1 MARGH
6 ELAYNPAMLPIAAA
20 VSAKRPLQG
29 AEVDAALS
37 NSRLVSVC
45 ETTNPDEAQAILCG
59 VYGPH
64 ALRVGHEGSL
74 ALKLRGAE
82 FARLHLGEVR
92 YGTPTRMAMP
102 RAHGHWVFSYL
113 RQGEVWRSADQ
124 ARYGAG
130 DAGVMAPDEVQ
141 GLEMSGD
148 MELLN
153 LRVADAD
160 MAGACRALL
169 GSDLAHPLRF
179 ADRCGAG
186 GAPVAALL
194 RVLGHL
200 AATPAYPHVAAQR
213 LEASLRDAALFE
225 LLLAWPNSYTRGFDS
240 PAALPPSTKR
250 ARDYIHAHAADVP
263 SVADIAAAAGVGV
276 RALARGFERHF
287 GVSPQRYLQQYRL
300 DRVREELRA
309 AVGSGTTVTAIAAQ
323 WGFWQL
329 GSFAARYRERFGE
342 SPSQT
347 LNRRGSSESAQRA
360 ADTP

>member
-1 MARGH
+1 MAALG
-6 ELAYNPAMLPIAAA
+6 ELAYNPPMPPTAA
-20 VSAKRPLQG
+20 VSAEQPLQG

-45 ETTNPDEAQAILCG
+45 ETSNPDEAQAILCG

-64 ALRVGHEGSL
+64 ALRVQSEGSL

-92 YGTPTRMAMP
+92 YGTATRMAMP

-113 RQGEVWRSADQ
+113 RQGEVWRSGD
-124 ARYGAG
+124 RELYGAG
-130 DAGVMAPDEVQ
+130 DAGVIAPDEVH

-148 MELLN
+148 MQLLN

-160 MAGACRALL
+160 MGSACRSLL
-169 GSDLAHPLRF
+169 GSDLSHPLRF
-179 ADRCGAG
+179 ADHCGAG

-200 AATPAYPHVAAQR
+200 AATPAYPHAAAQR
-213 LEASLRDAALFE
+213 LETSLRDAALFE
-225 LLLAWPNSYTRGFDS
+225 LLLAWPNSYTRGLDA
-240 PAALPPSTKR
+240 PAALPLSTRR

-263 SVADIAAAAGVGV
+263 SVTDITAAAGVGV

-300 DRVREELRA
+300 DRVREDLRA
-309 AVGSGTTVTAIAAQ
+309 AAPGATVTSVAAQ

-342 SPSQT
+342 APSQT
-347 LNRRGSSESAQRA
+347 LMHR
-360 ADTP
+360 

>member
-1 MARGH
+1 MAAPRD
-6 ELAYNPAMLPIAAA
+6 LAYNGAMPPSAA
-20 VSAKRPLQG
+20 VHAEHALQG
-29 AEVDAALS
+29 AEVQAALS
-37 NSRLVSVC
+37 NSRLVSIC
-45 ETTNPDEAQAILCG
+45 ETSNPDEAQAVLCG

-64 ALRVGHEGSL
+64 ALRVSEQGL
-74 ALKLRGAE
+74 ALKLRSAE
-82 FARLHLGEVR
+82 FAHLHLGEVR
-92 YGTPTRMAMP
+92 YGAAARMAMP

-113 RQGEVWRSADQ
+113 RQGEVWRSGDHAL
-124 ARYGAG
+124 YSAG
-130 DAGVMAPDEVQ
+130 DAGVIAPDEVQ

-153 LRVADAD
+153 LRVAEAD
-160 MAGACRALL
+160 MGSACRSLL
-169 GSDLAHPLRF
+169 GSDLAHSLRF
-179 ADRCGAG
+179 DDHCGAG

-194 RVLGHL
+194 RVLGYL
-200 AATPAYPHVAAQR
+200 AATPAYPHAAAQR

-225 LLLAWPNSYTRGFDS
+225 LLLAWPNSYTRSLGA
-240 PAALPPSTKR
+240 PVAMPPSTRR

-263 SVADIAAAAGVGV
+263 SVADIAHAAGVGV

-300 DRVREELRA
+300 DRAREQLRSA
-309 AVGSGTTVTAIAAQ
+309 ATGTTVTSVAAQ

-347 LNRRGSSESAQRA
+347 LK
-360 ADTP
+360 T

>member
-1 MARGH
+1 MARAP
-6 ELAYNPAMLPIAAA
+6 ELAYNPVMSPLAAT
-20 VSAKRPLQG
+20 VSAEHPLQG
-29 AEVDAALS
+29 AEVQAALG
-37 NSRLVSVC
+37 NSRLVEVC
-45 ETTNPDEAQAILCG
+45 ETTNPDEAQAVLCG

-64 ALRVGHEGSL
+64 ALRVQDERGL

-113 RQGEVWRSADQ
+113 RQGEVWRSAGQ
-124 ARYGAG
+124 ELYGAG
-130 DAGVMAPDEVQ
+130 DAGVIAPDEVH

-153 LRVADAD
+153 LRVDDAD
-160 MAGACRALL
+160 MGSACRALL
-169 GSDLAHPLRF
+169 GSDMAHPLRF
-179 ADRCGAG
+179 ADHCEAG

-200 AATPAYPHVAAQR
+200 AATPAYPHAAAQR
-213 LEASLRDAALFE
+213 MEASLRDAALFE
-225 LLLAWPNSYTRGFDS
+225 LLLAWPNSYTRGLDM
-240 PAALPPSTKR
+240 PAALPTSTRR

-263 SVADIAAAAGVGV
+263 SVADIADAAGVGV

-287 GVSPQRYLQQYRL
+287 GVSPQRYLQEYRL

-309 AVGSGTTVTAIAAQ
+309 AVGSATTVTSIAAQ

-347 LNRRGSSESAQRA
+347 LKAC
-360 ADTP
+360 

>member
-1 MARGH
+1 MAASL
-6 ELAYNPAMLPIAAA
+6 ELAYNRAMLPTAAA
-20 VSAKRPLQG
+20 IAHAEHPLQG
-29 AEVDAALS
+29 AEVEAALS
-37 NSRLVSVC
+37 NSRLVDVC
-45 ETTNPDEAQAILCG
+45 ETSNPDEAEAVLSG

-64 ALRVGHEGSL
+64 ALRVAHEGSL

-92 YGTPTRMAMP
+92 YGTAARMAMP
-102 RAHGHWVFSYL
+102 RSHGHWVFSYL
-113 RQGEVWRSADQ
+113 RQGEVWRSGDRAL
-124 ARYGAG
+124 YGAG

-148 MELLN
+148 MQLLN

-160 MAGACRALL
+160 MGSACRTLL

-179 ADRCGAG
+179 DDHCGAG

-200 AATPAYPHVAAQR
+200 AATPAYPHAAAR
-213 LEASLRDAALFE
+213 RMEDSLRDAALFE
-225 LLLAWPNSYTRGFDS
+225 LLLAWPNNYTRGLDA
-240 PAALPPSTKR
+240 PAALPLSTRR
-250 ARDYIHAHAADVP
+250 ARDYIHSHAADVP
-263 SVADIAAAAGVGV
+263 SVADIARAAGVGV
-276 RALARGFERHF
+276 RALGRGFERHF

-300 DRVREELRA
+300 DRVREDLRA
-309 AVGSGTTVTAIAAQ
+309 AAPGVTVTAVAAQ

-347 LNRRGSSESAQRA
+347 LNGR
-360 ADTP
+360 

>member
-1 MARGH
+1 MATAA
-6 ELAYNPAMLPIAAA
+6 ELAYNPAMLPTAAF
-20 VSAKRPLQG
+20 SAEQPLQG
-29 AEVDAALS
+29 AEVEAALG

-45 ETTNPDEAQAILCG
+45 ETNDPDEARAVLSG

-64 ALRVGHEGSL
+64 VLRVQDESTL

-82 FARLHLGEVR
+82 FARLHLGELR
-92 YGTPTRMAMP
+92 YGTSARMAMP

-113 RQGEVWRSADQ
+113 RQGEVWRSGDGE
-124 ARYGAG
+124 RYGAG
-130 DAGVMAPDEVQ
+130 DAGVIAPDEVH

-148 MELLN
+148 MQLLN
-153 LRVADAD
+153 LRVDDAD
-160 MAGACRALL
+160 MGSACRSLL

-179 ADRCGAG
+179 ADHCGAG

-200 AATPAYPHVAAQR
+200 AATPAYPHAAARQ
-213 LEASLRDAALFE
+213 LEGSLRDAALFE
-225 LLLAWPNSYTRGFDS
+225 LLLAWPNSYTCGLDA
-240 PAALPPSTKR
+240 PAALPLSTRR

-263 SVADIAAAAGVGV
+263 SVADIAGAAGVGV
-276 RALARGFERHF
+276 RALGRGFERHF

-300 DRVREELRA
+300 DRVREALHSA
-309 AVGSGTTVTAIAAQ
+309 PPGVTVTAIAAE

-347 LNRRGSSESAQRA
+347 LNRH
-360 ADTP
+360 

>member
-1 MARGH
+1 MAVKQ
-6 ELAYNPAMLPIAAA
+6 ELAYNPAMLPLATAATA
-20 VSAKRPLQG
+20 VSAEHPLQG
-29 AEVDAALS
+29 AEVEAALS

-45 ETTNPDEAQAILCG
+45 ETSNPDEAQAVLCG

-64 ALRVGHEGSL
+64 ALRVQDESTL
-74 ALKLRGAE
+74 ALRLRGAE

-92 YGTPTRMAMP
+92 YGTSTRMAMP

-113 RQGEVWRSADQ
+113 RQGEVWRSGDRELYAP
-124 ARYGAG
+124 G
-130 DAGVMAPDEVQ
+130 DAGVMAPDEIQ

-160 MAGACRALL
+160 MGSACRSLL
-169 GSDLAHPLRF
+169 GSDLVHPLRF
-179 ADRCGAG
+179 DDHCGAG

-200 AATPAYPHVAAQR
+200 AATPAYPHAAAQR
-213 LEASLRDAALFE
+213 LESSLRDAALFE
-225 LLLAWPNSYTRGFDS
+225 LLLAWPNSYTRGLDA
-240 PAALPPSTKR
+240 PAALPLSTRR
-250 ARDYIHAHAADVP
+250 ARDYIHAHAAEVP
-263 SVADIAAAAGVGV
+263 SVGEIAAAAGVGV

-300 DRVREELRA
+300 DRVREALRSA
-309 AVGSGTTVTAIAAQ
+309 APGVTVTAVAAE

-347 LNRRGSSESAQRA
+347 LNKR
-360 ADTP
+360 

>member
-1 MARGH
+1 MVWGW
-6 ELAYNPAMLPIAAA
+6 ELAYNWAMPPLAAVA
-20 VSAKRPLQG
+20 VSAEQPLQG
-29 AEVDAALS
+29 AEVEAALS
-37 NSRLVSVC
+37 NSRLVALC
-45 ETTNPDEAQAILCG
+45 ETTNPDEAQAVLCG

-64 ALRVGHEGSL
+64 ALRVQQERSL

-113 RQGEVWRSADQ
+113 RQGEVWRSGDRELYA
-124 ARYGAG
+124 AG
-130 DAGVMAPDEVQ
+130 DAGVIAPDEMH

-153 LRVADAD
+153 LRVDDAD
-160 MAGACRALL
+160 MRSACRALL

-179 ADRCGAG
+179 ADHCGAG

-200 AATPAYPHVAAQR
+200 AATPAYPHAAAQQ
-213 LEASLRDAALFE
+213 LEARLRDAALFE
-225 LLLAWPNSYTRGFDS
+225 LLLAWPNSYTRGFDA
-240 PAALPPSTKR
+240 PAALPPSTRR

-263 SVADIAAAAGVGV
+263 SVADIAQAAGVGV

-300 DRVREELRA
+300 ERVREELRSA
-309 AVGSGTTVTAIAAQ
+309 APGVTVTAVAAQ

-342 SPSQT
+342 APSQT
-347 LNRRGSSESAQRA
+347 LNRR
-360 ADTP
+360 

>member
-1 MARGH
+1 MAVAR
-6 ELAYNPAMLPIAAA
+6 ELAYNPAMQPIATA
-20 VSAKRPLQG
+20 VSAEHPLQG
-29 AEVDAALS
+29 AEVAAALS
-37 NSRLVSVC
+37 HSRLVSVC
-45 ETTNPDEAQAILCG
+45 ETTNPDEAQAVLCG

-64 ALRVGHEGSL
+64 ALRVQDESTL

-92 YGTPTRMAMP
+92 YGTSTRMAMP

-113 RQGEVWRSADQ
+113 RQGEVWRSGDRELYAP
-124 ARYGAG
+124 G
-130 DAGVMAPDEVQ
+130 DAGVIAPDEVQ

-160 MAGACRALL
+160 MGSACRSLL

-179 ADRCGAG
+179 ADHCGAG

-200 AATPAYPHVAAQR
+200 AATPAYPHAAAQR
-213 LEASLRDAALFE
+213 LETSLRDAALFE
-225 LLLAWPNSYTRGFDS
+225 LLLAWPNSYTRGLDA
-240 PAALPPSTKR
+240 PAALPLSTRR

-300 DRVREELRA
+300 DRVREALRSA
-309 AVGSGTTVTAIAAQ
+309 APGVTVTAVAAE

-347 LNRRGSSESAQRA
+347 LKN
-360 ADTP
+360 

>member
-1 MARGH
+1 MAAGL
-6 ELAYNPAMLPIAAA
+6 ELAYNRAMLPTAAA
-20 VSAKRPLQG
+20 IAHAEHPLQG
-29 AEVDAALS
+29 AEVEAALG
-37 NSRLVSVC
+37 NSRLVDVC
-45 ETTNPDEAQAILCG
+45 ETSNPDEAEAVLSG

-64 ALRVGHEGSL
+64 ALRVAHEGSL

-92 YGTPTRMAMP
+92 YGTAARMAMP
-102 RAHGHWVFSYL
+102 RSHGHWVFSYL
-113 RQGEVWRSADQ
+113 RQGEVWRSGDRAL
-124 ARYGAG
+124 YGAG

-148 MELLN
+148 MQLLN

-160 MAGACRALL
+160 MGSACRTLL

-179 ADRCGAG
+179 DDHCGAG

-200 AATPAYPHVAAQR
+200 AATPAYPHSAAR
-213 LEASLRDAALFE
+213 RMEDSLRDAALFE
-225 LLLAWPNSYTRGFDS
+225 LLLAWPNNYTRGLDT
-240 PAALPPSTKR
+240 PAALPLSTRR
-250 ARDYIHAHAADVP
+250 ARDYIHSHAADVP
-263 SVADIAAAAGVGV
+263 SVADIARAAGVGV
-276 RALARGFERHF
+276 RALGRGFERHF

-300 DRVREELRA
+300 DRVREDLRA
-309 AVGSGTTVTAIAAQ
+309 AAPGVTVTAVAAQ

-347 LNRRGSSESAQRA
+347 LNGR
-360 ADTP
+360 

>member
-1 MARGH
+1 MAVGR
-6 ELAYNPAMLPIAAA
+6 ELAYNPAMLPTAA
-20 VSAKRPLQG
+20 VSADQPLQG

-37 NSRLVSVC
+37 NSRLVAVC
-45 ETTNPDEAQAILCG
+45 ETSNPDEAQAVLSG

-64 ALRVGHEGSL
+64 ALRIGDENGL

-92 YGTPTRMAMP
+92 YGTSTRMAMP

-113 RQGEVWRSADQ
+113 RQGEVWRGGRRDL
-124 ARYGAG
+124 YGAG
-130 DAGVMAPDEVQ
+130 DAGVIAPDEVQ

-160 MAGACRALL
+160 MGSACRALL
-169 GSDLAHPLRF
+169 GSDMAHALRF
-179 ADRCGAG
+179 EGRAQAG

-200 AATPAYPHVAAQR
+200 AATPAYPHAAAAR
-213 LEASLRDAALFE
+213 LEDGLRDAALFE
-225 LLLAWPNSYTRGFDS
+225 LLLAWPNNYTRGLDA
-240 PAALPPSTKR
+240 PAALPASTRR
-250 ARDYIHAHAADVP
+250 ARDYIHAHAAEAP
-263 SVADIAAAAGVGV
+263 SVAEIARAAGVGV
-276 RALARGFERHF
+276 RALASGFERHF

-300 DRVREELRA
+300 DRAREELRSA
-309 AVGSGTTVTAIAAQ
+309 APGVTVTSVAAQ

-342 SPSQT
+342 SPSET
-347 LNRRGSSESAQRA
+347 LKG
-360 ADTP
+360 

>member
-1 MARGH
+1 MAPAR
-6 ELAYNPAMLPIAAA
+6 ELTYNRPMQPTAA
-20 VSAKRPLQG
+20 VSAEQPLQG
-29 AEVDAALS
+29 AEVDAALG
-37 NSRLVSVC
+37 NSRLVALC
-45 ETTNPDEAQAILCG
+45 ETTNPDEAQAVLCG

-64 ALRVGHEGSL
+64 ALRVSDERRL

-92 YGTPTRMAMP
+92 YGTPTRMVMP
-102 RAHGHWVFSYL
+102 RSHGHWVFSYL
-113 RQGEVWRSADQ
+113 RHGEVWRSADQ

-130 DAGVMAPDEVQ
+130 DAGVIAPDEVH

-153 LRVADAD
+153 LRVHDAD
-160 MAGACRALL
+160 MGGACRALL

-200 AATPAYPHVAAQR
+200 AATPAYPHAAARQ
-213 LEASLRDAALFE
+213 LEDRLRDAALFE
-225 LLLAWPNSYTRGFDS
+225 LLLAWPNSYTRGLDA
-240 PAALPPSTKR
+240 PAALPPSTRR

-263 SVADIAAAAGVGV
+263 SVADIARAAGVGV

-309 AVGSGTTVTAIAAQ
+309 AAPGTTVTAVAAQ

-347 LNRRGSSESAQRA
+347 LRA
-360 ADTP
+360 